1 MMVMMIDDDADGVDV
16 DVDGNVDV
24 NDVFSSALV
33 KHSLLP
39 SWLPWHVIE

>member
-1 MMVMMIDDDADGVDV
+1 MLMMLRMLLPIMMVMMIDDDADG
-16 DVDGNVDV
+16 VDGNVDV

-39 SWLPWHVIE
+39 S